1 MIDTT
6 ATPASPTQRNF
17 NLPPA
22 VLLMGP
28 PGSGKTF
35 SLTTALLHPSVER
48 LVVLGTEPRFHE
60 SIYDSAT
67 KLGIPL
73 DKIATRLVEPAR
85 MGMAGLLEVAGTI
98 SALTYEGLAG
108 IKAGLQKP
116 RHQQWL
122 EMLRTMLN
130 FVDERTGEV
139 LGPVEKFPESWMF
152 AIDGLTGLNIM
163 ARGLT
168 VGAKP
173 TLAQGEWG
181 VAMTTEE
188 QFLNECSSSIKC
200 FFTLLAHVGRERDEI
215 TGGTKVYVD
224 ALGNKLG
231 PRIPT
236 FFSEVVTA
244 KNEGG
249 QYYWST
255 NEHGYDLKRRSL
267 PIGAKLEP
275 DFRPIIEA
283 WRRRNT

>member
-1 MIDTT
+1 
-6 ATPASPTQRNF
+6 
-17 NLPPA
+17 
-22 VLLMGP
+22 MGP

-35 SLTTALLHPSVER
+35 SLTTALTHPSIKK

-67 KLGIPL
+67 KLNISH
-73 DKIATRLVEPAR
+73 DKIATRLVEPAK
-85 MGMAGLLEVAGTI
+85 MGMAGLLEVATTVNQ
-98 SALTYEGLAG
+98 LTYEGLAN
-108 IKAGLQKP
+108 IKAGLQKH
-116 RHQQWL
+116 RHTQWI
-122 EMLRTMLN
+122 EMLKVMLN
-130 FVDERTGEV
+130 FVDERTGEK
-139 LGPVEKFPESWMF
+139 LGPVEKFPEDWVF

-200 FFTLLAHVGRERDEI
+200 LFVLLAHIGRETDQI
-215 TGGTKVYVD
+215 TGGTKIYVD

-236 FFSEVVTA
+236 FFSEVVGT
-244 KNEGG
+244 KCQGG
-249 QYYWST
+249 EYLWST
-255 NEHGYDLKRRSL
+255 DEHGYDLKRRSL
-267 PIGAKLEP
+267 PISPKLAP
-275 DFRPIIEA
+275 SFVPIIEA
-283 WRRRNT
+283 WRKRETSPAIAASAGTSAS